1 MEFLYTYTGFWLALA
16 VIFMI
21 VEAATVGVVSA
32 WFAVGALC
40 AMGGAMLD
48 WGLGIQILIFVV
60 VSVLLLLCLRPLT
73 KKYFTPKLTKTN
85 VDAVIGTEGVVIEA
99 VDNLQGVGRIKLGGM
114 EWAARSTGGEKIPQ
128 GTMAKVDKIE
138 GVKVFITPVKVN
150 QEV

>member
-1 MEFLYTYTGFWLALA
+1 MGFFSTYTGLWVVLA
-16 VIFMI
+16 VIFLI

-40 AMGGAMLD
+40 AMGGAMLEWD
-48 WGLGIQILIFVV
+48 LWIQILVFVV
-60 VSVLLLLCLRPLT
+60 VSVALLLCLRPLT

-85 VDAVIGTEGVVIEA
+85 VDAVIGTVGIVIES
-99 VDNLQGVGRIKLGGM
+99 VDNIQGTGRIKLGGM
-114 EWAARSTGGEKIPQ
+114 EWAARSTDGTAIPKQ
-128 GTMAKVDKIE
+128 TMAKVDKIE

>member
-1 MEFLYTYTGFWLALA
+1 MEFLYTYTGLWLALA
-16 VIFMI
+16 VIFVI
-21 VEAATVGVVSA
+21 VEAATVGVVSV

-48 WGLGIQILIFVV
+48 WSLGIQILIFVV
-60 VSVLLLLCLRPLT
+60 VSVVLLLCLRPLT

-85 VDAVIGTEGVVIEA
+85 VDAVIGTEGIVIEA
-99 VDNLQGVGRIKLGGM
+99 VDNLLGSGRIKLGGM
-114 EWAARSTGGEKIPQ
+114 EWAARSTGGGKIPQ

-150 QEV
+150 LEV